1 MSAGS
6 SNSWLLV
13 AVYGFV
19 LWLWSHACLSLYL
32 AWALLPANLLD
43 TLGLDFLPQKYW

>member
-1 MSAGS
+1 MF
-6 SNSWLLV
+6 

-19 LWLWSHACLSLYL
+19 LWLWSHACLALYL
-32 AWALLPANLLD
+32 AWALLPAPLLD